1 MLSNCR
7 SLLTTHFIE
16 GLGYQKEAACSV
28 RKVIS
33 VLAFKHF
40 GFFIKNM
47 YNKSLTL
54 LSYTKEITNG
64 IYKADSK
71 R

>member
-1 MLSNCR
+1 MLSKY
-7 SLLTTHFIE
+7 SVSLTTHFSE
-16 GLGYQKEAACSV
+16 GLGYQKKPVCST

-54 LSYTKEITNG
+54 LLYAKEITNG
-64 IYKADSK
+64 IYKADNK
-71 R
+71 C

>member
-1 MLSNCR
+1 M
-7 SLLTTHFIE
+7 
-16 GLGYQKEAACSV
+16 

-33 VLAFKHF
+33 VLAFKYF
-40 GFFIKNM
+40 GFFIKNV

-64 IYKADSK
+64 TYKADNK
-71 R
+71 C